1 MSQPGI
7 DTESRPLDGPLPREM
22 EQHVE
27 RLRTTFGAIV
37 EAVCGGSPRAQDVTD
52 DFGIHRKLGWQIWN
66 VVYSDDARAAV
77 RFVPNPRGIDVWRGA
92 ARQRG
97 VPDELLTRL
106 DNVIEQFHRLVET
119 HAEDRE
125 MLEMI
130 VESGAARPD
139 EAGELRW
146 RKQAFT
152 GNCFIWGVRAKTLLA
167 SVFLHPSQR
176 PGYFDLV
183 RVQALVG
190 LVRTRATVR
199 WPFAQSIVQFKDGTT
214 HVPQR
219 SPLLDSPAVRE
230 LGVPLMEPY
239 CSHPL
244 PPIQRRTGE
253 GGMLE
258 DELLP
263 GPVGQTGAST
273 IVTGELMREVAPICP
288 ANAGEVALFGTG
300 VRTPGEVLVSDH
312 FVHRG
317 MFDASVA
324 RELRVFG
331 ELISHTTRD
340 ERDRL
345 PVAERLQLLGHGM
358 ERVRTAEVPRYAD
371 ILGTVFEQTGWNA
384 DDFDVY
390 RVRMRY
396 PPIPVSVM
404 VRYEKRADAGERQ

>member
-106 DNVIEQFHRLVET
+106 DNVIEQFQQLVET

-130 VESGAARPD
+130 VESGAEHPD
-139 EAGELRW
+139 EAVELRW

-152 GNCFIWGVRAKTLLA
+152 GNSFIWGVRAKALLA
-167 SVFLHPSQR
+167 TVLLHPSTR
-176 PGYFDLV
+176 PGYFDMARILG
-183 RVQALVG
+183 LIG
-190 LVRTRATVR
+190 LVRTRSSVR
-199 WPFAQSIVQFKDGTT
+199 WPFAQSIVQSDDG
-214 HVPQR
+214 
-219 SPLLDSPAVRE
+219 AVYAPRRE
-230 LGVPLMEPY
+230 PIVASATFRQIGVPLMEEF
-239 CSHPL
+239 CSQPL
-244 PPIQRRTGE
+244 PPVERRTGE
-253 GGMLE
+253 NGMVQ

-263 GPVGQTGAST
+263 GPVGQTAAST
-273 IVTGELMREVAPICP
+273 VITGELAREVAPYYP
-288 ANAGEVALFGTG
+288 THPGEIALWATG
-300 VRTPGEVLVSDH
+300 VRTPGEVVISDH
-312 FVHRG
+312 FVHRE
-317 MFDASVA
+317 MFPGVA
-324 RELRVFG
+324 RELCVLG
-331 ELISHTTRD
+331 ELISSTTRD

-345 PVAERLQLLGHGM
+345 PVAERLLHLGRGL
-358 ERVRTAEVPRYAD
+358 ERVRTAEIPRYAD
-371 ILGTVFEQTGWNA
+371 ILGAVFEKTGWKP

-396 PPIPVSVM
+396 PPMPVSVI
-404 VRYEKRADAGERQ
+404 VRHEMPVPAEG